1 MIKIKCY
8 FQNGDIIIS
17 KINGTIQDAEKYY
30 VGKVFNIGS
39 VADNLQKC
47 IKIEVLEA

>member
-8 FQNGDIIIS
+8 FENGDIIIS

-30 VGKVFNIGS
+30 VEKVFNIGS
-39 VADNLQKC
+39 IADNLQKC
-47 IKIEVLEA
+47 IKIEVLEV

>member
-8 FQNGDIIIS
+8 FENGDAIIS